1 MKHLNDELKDFDTL
15 PVSFLLQGKNAPF
28 KFQVPSFQ
36 RGYRWEEK
44 HVKDMLNDIF
54 NFVSNSPSQSSYF
67 LQPLVVRRGKEENTW
82 EVLDGQQRLTT
93 MRLILSIFADYLP
106 IGFSYLKDSLYSIGY
121 LQRPTPNFQN
131 PVPSNDLDSF
141 YVMKANKVIKDWVD
155 AKKED
160 NQMAISAMAYA
171 LYYPDNPKKVEFI
184 WYVVTENN
192 NEQMASD
199 LTAIKV
205 FNRLNKGK
213 ISLTSSELI
222 KALFYIKFKHSN
234 KLDVDRFSMEWD
246 TMEKQFEKDDFWY
259 FISDRKDDI
268 NTRLDVLFDYV
279 ANVNY
284 KMASDSLDAYRY
296 FQRIYDEQNSSDG
309 LENSW
314 KEVKRV
320 YDMFLRWYED
330 VRIYNYVGFLVWMG
344 MLPQDVKNE
353 IYEKNESIDE
363 DNLLYSIQESI
374 KKRIGYHKYCERTE
388 RDIDTFEY
396 STDFSKIRELL
407 LLFNIEAYNK
417 SNLKFPFN
425 LFKKEKWDVEHVDS
439 QKDNNMQELEH
450 KKVWIE
456 LVIDQ
461 LRYDASDMAQE
472 LLQKGHRLLVKF
484 KNEKQD
490 SNDVFKDYYQEVY
503 QFYNANSSTIE
514 KDTIDNLALL
524 NCGIN
529 RGYKNAPF
537 PCKRSIIIR
546 NDSEGVFIPLC
557 TRNLFLKYYTGS
569 EQGASQ
575 LDIVRWNDT
584 DRKAY
589 KTQLV
594 KTLDKYLEK

>member
-1 MKHLNDELKDFDTL
+1 MKNLNDQLKDFDTL
-15 PVSFLLQGKNAPF
+15 PVSFLLQGKNAPL
-28 KFQVPSFQ
+28 KFQIPSFQ

-44 HVKDMLNDIF
+44 HVKDMLDDIF
-54 NFVSNSPSQSSYF
+54 KFVSTPTQSSYF

-93 MRLILSIFADYLP
+93 MLLILKQFSKRILPDDINDFHLYDIEYLER
-106 IGFSYLKDSLYSIGY
+106 K
-121 LQRPTPNFQN
+121 TPNFEQFQ
-131 PVPSNDLDSF
+131 PSDSLDSF
-141 YVMKANKVIKDWVD
+141 YLMKAQQVISDWYEG
-155 AKKED
+155 KKED
-160 NQMAISAMAYA
+160 KTKLDAMMKA
-171 LYYPDNPKKVEFI
+171 LYYQDNSQKVKFI
-184 WYVVTENN
+184 WYVI
-192 NEQMASD
+192 NEKSELDELDSD
-199 LTAIKV
+199 LYAIKV

-222 KALFYIKFKHSN
+222 KALFYIKFKQSD
-234 KLDVDRFSMEWD
+234 KLDVDRFSIEWD
-246 TMEKQFEKDDFWY
+246 VMEKQFEKDDFWY

-284 KMASDSLDAYRY
+284 KTTSDSLDAYRY

-309 LENSW
+309 LKNAWEN
-314 KEVKRV
+314 VKRV

-330 VRIYNYVGFLVWMG
+330 IRIYNYVGYLVWTG
-344 MLPQDVKNE
+344 MLPQEVKNKV
-353 IYEKNESIDE
+353 YEKSENVDE
-363 DNLLYSIQESI
+363 DKLLYSIQNSI
-374 KKRIGYHKYCERTE
+374 KDRIRYHKYCERTK

-407 LLFNIEAYNK
+407 LLFNIETYNK
-417 SNLKFPFN
+417 ANLKFPFD
-425 LFKKEKWDVEHVDS
+425 LFKKGKWDVEHVDS

-450 KKVWIE
+450 KKEWIK
-456 LVIDQ
+456 LVKDQ
-461 LRYDASDMAQE
+461 LQYDTSDKAQE
-472 LLQKGHRLLVKF
+472 LLQKGSQLLEKF

-503 QFYNANSSTIE
+503 KFYNATSSTIE

-529 RGYKNAPF
+529 RSYKNAPF

-546 NDSEGVFIPLC
+546 NDSEGIFIPLC

-584 DRKAY
+584 DREAY

-594 KTLDKYLEK
+594 KILDKYLEK

>member
-1 MKHLNDELKDFDTL
+1 MKNLNDQLKDFDTL
-15 PVSFLLQGKNAPF
+15 PVSFLLQGKNAPL
-28 KFQVPSFQ
+28 KFQIPSFQ

-44 HVKDMLNDIF
+44 HVKDMLDDIF
-54 NFVSNSPSQSSYF
+54 KFVSTPTQSSYF

-93 MRLILSIFADYLP
+93 MLLILKQFSKRILPDDINDFHLYDIEYLER
-106 IGFSYLKDSLYSIGY
+106 K
-121 LQRPTPNFQN
+121 TPNFEQFQ
-131 PVPSNDLDSF
+131 PSDSLDSF
-141 YVMKANKVIKDWVD
+141 YLMKAQQVISDWYEG
-155 AKKED
+155 KKED
-160 NQMAISAMAYA
+160 KTKLDAMMKA
-171 LYYPDNPKKVEFI
+171 LYYQDNSQKVKFI
-184 WYVVTENN
+184 WYVI
-192 NEQMASD
+192 NEKSELDELDSD
-199 LTAIKV
+199 LYAIKV

-222 KALFYIKFKHSN
+222 KALFYIKFKQSD
-234 KLDVDRFSMEWD
+234 KLDVDRFCIEWD
-246 TMEKQFEKDDFWY
+246 VMEKQFEKDDFWY

-284 KMASDSLDAYRY
+284 KTTSDSLDAYRY

-309 LENSW
+309 LKNAWEN
-314 KEVKRV
+314 VKRV

-330 VRIYNYVGFLVWMG
+330 IRIYNYVGYLVWTG
-344 MLPQDVKNE
+344 MLPQEVKNKV
-353 IYEKNESIDE
+353 YEKSENVDE
-363 DNLLYSIQESI
+363 DKLLYSIQNSI
-374 KKRIGYHKYCERTE
+374 KDRIRYHKYCERTK

-407 LLFNIEAYNK
+407 LLFNIETYNK
-417 SNLKFPFN
+417 ANLKFPFD
-425 LFKKEKWDVEHVDS
+425 LFKKGKWDVEHVDS

-450 KKVWIE
+450 KKEWIK
-456 LVIDQ
+456 LVKDQ
-461 LRYDASDMAQE
+461 LQYDTSDKAQE
-472 LLQKGHRLLVKF
+472 LLQKGSQLLEKF

-503 QFYNANSSTIE
+503 KFYNATSSTIE

-529 RGYKNAPF
+529 RSYKNAPF

-546 NDSEGVFIPLC
+546 NDSEGIFIPLC

-584 DRKAY
+584 DREAY

-594 KTLDKYLEK
+594 KILDKYLEK